1 MSDFMIQWQQN
12 DRDHCVACQL
22 QLFTVWPFM
31 EEICQPLVAVVKDS
45 LWHVCEI
52 LEKGV

>member
-1 MSDFMIQWQQN
+1 MIQWQEN

-22 QLFTVWPFM
+22 QLFTIWPFM
-31 EEICQPLVAVVKDS
+31 EEICQPLVAVVKDG